1 VSQHLEDEMDRNI
14 DDRSRGRRQ
23 VGAVVLAGLSLLFT
37 ASASGQS
44 EDMKAMAQQFGQ
56 SAKQN
61 AMALRMYTWQ
71 MRVEVTLKGDAKPA
85 KLFAMRFDA
94 DGVVQKTALNAAP
107 PEPPTGGLKGRIKA
121 KKVAELKEW
130 ADDLADLCK
139 GYLAPSP
146 ALLQGFFAKVLTK
159 SAPGGFVQL
168 YADGVISPGDK
179 LTYEIDPKTQALH
192 RVLFHATLDGDPIDG
207 TVEFAN
213 VPGGGPSYA
222 ARTTVAA
229 PAKKLTAK
237 IENSS
242 YVRQ

>member
-1 VSQHLEDEMDRNI
+1 LTRRGIRKEDEAIMKPLY
-14 DDRSRGRRQ
+14 S
-23 VGAVVLAGLSLLFT
+23 ALLAGLFVLL
-37 ASASGQS
+37 AGSAAAQS
-44 EDMKAMAQQFGQ
+44 QDMKAMAQEFGQ

-61 AMALRMYTWQ
+61 AMALRMYAWQ
-71 MRVEVTLKGDAKPA
+71 TRVEITLKGDPKPA

-107 PEPPTGGLKGRIKA
+107 PEQPTRGLKGRIKK
-121 KKVAELKEW
+121 KKVAEFKEW
-130 ADDLADLCK
+130 AGDLVELCK
-139 GYLAPSP
+139 GYLIPSP
-146 ALLQGFFAKVLTK
+146 ALLQSFFAKVLTAP
-159 SAPGGFVQL
+159 APGGFVQL
-168 YADGVISPGDK
+168 YAEGVISPGDK
-179 LTYEIDPKTQALH
+179 LVYEVDPRTKALN

-229 PAKKLTAK
+229 PKKKLTAK
-237 IENSS
+237 IENFS